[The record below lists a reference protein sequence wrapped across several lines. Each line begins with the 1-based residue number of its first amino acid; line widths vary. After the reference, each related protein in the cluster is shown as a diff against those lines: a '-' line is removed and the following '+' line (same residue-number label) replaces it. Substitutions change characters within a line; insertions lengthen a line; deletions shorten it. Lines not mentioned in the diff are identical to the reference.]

1 MDVSKALDGDGCLEI
16 FTMRKS
22 GDDHLM
28 YLCMQGPTST
38 MVIFWFLAMEA
49 SIKCGQRYYF
59 FPEHYYE
66 EVKDIN

>member
-28 YLCMQGPTST
+28 YLCMQGRTST

-49 SIKCGQRYYF
+49 SIKCELQYVSF
-59 FPEHYYE
+59 FA
-66 EVKDIN
+66 DL